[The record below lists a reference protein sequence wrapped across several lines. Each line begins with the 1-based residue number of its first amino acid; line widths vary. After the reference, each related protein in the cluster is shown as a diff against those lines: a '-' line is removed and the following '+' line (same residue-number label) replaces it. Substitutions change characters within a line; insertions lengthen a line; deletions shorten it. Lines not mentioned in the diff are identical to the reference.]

1 MSAKSVS
8 CVFNFEIILVWLSG
22 CYFPEEHIVY
32 FNILSSSPIVSFNIY
47 RYRTGILQVDRL
59 FPILQNTTIY
69 TLFMKTEKFSCA
81 DMDHLKAI
89 LVPVPTYLCKNS
101 LILIR
106 VADPDPVGPGR
117 VHIFL
122 LHPDQTQ
129 IQFFYF
135 VLLIRV
141 SKKPFRPYRYTILS
155 LIE

>member
-1 MSAKSVS
+1 MDVTSQKS
-8 CVFNFEIILVWLSG
+8 IL
-22 CYFPEEHIVY
+22 Y
-32 FNILSSSPIVSFNIY
+32 ILIYYLQVLLYLLIFTGTVPVSFKWTGCSPYFKIL
-47 RYRTGILQVDRL
+47 RY
-59 FPILQNTTIY
+59 IY
-69 TLFMKTEKFSCA
+69 TLVMKTEKFSCA
-81 DMDHLKAI
+81 DLDHLKAI

-122 LHPDQTQ
+122 LHPDQIQ

-141 SKKPFRPYRYTILS
+141 SKKPFRPYRYTNLS
-155 LIE
+155 LN

>member
-1 MSAKSVS
+1 M
-8 CVFNFEIILVWLSG
+8 VWLSG

-32 FNILSSSPIVSFNIY
+32 FNILSSSPIASFNIY

-59 FPILQNTTIY
+59 FPILQNTTIN
-69 TLFMKTEKFSCA
+69 TLVMKTEKFSCA
-81 DMDHLKAI
+81 DLDHLKAI
-89 LVPVPTYLCKNS
+89 LVPVPVPTYLCKNS

-155 LIE
+155 LNWIIK